1 MASLRT
7 RQHEGLTAGRAT
19 RSGFKYVPQPMD
31 TPAAAE
37 YVVGDYTP
45 NRAAVLGSDDYEEA
59 KGNWVEDAR
68 DEIAKKLRQLW
79 LIIAT
84 DNADASAGDKLFA
97 NDQRQR
103 LYTEIQK
110 GNTAMRFSD
119 GYPTPAAIFNRAR
132 GKLRMSTDA
141 TDVTRFGGWNHQ
153 VSDFAAAAL
162 AAQNYN
168 RGDRGQEFGS
178 FAYSPLDPVAEYAT
192 GSRLYPA
199 QTADVSAT
207 YAGRTSAA
215 QGDTFYTG
223 NVEAKVFW
231 KASDVEM
238 SDVRLTI
245 TDLEDT
251 VNGDP
256 LEFGYA
262 RAGSTP
268 AGTVEVESLE
278 WEADVTNDGVVKF
291 NSSADVTVKVD
302 TLSGDPVYRPVY
314 GGQDLTT
321 GTRVAGV
328 GAVRYFTGNSGISQE
343 VRISVTPNVLG
354 AGSPDQDGP
363 YWVLRTGP
371 ADETAVAGALTFW
384 GIGTG
389 RQVITRPGDLTT
401 SGTAFDEAKA
411 AFEAGQDSLAY
422 PTHVVTSFSIET
434 AAGASRNEAFILL
447 FKDGSTFHYHGWTD
461 HNADFIGSATEAASG
476 YRSAH
481 FEGNPL
487 LSANDN
493 ALLFSEYGQS
503 FTKAFPT
510 KDGDD
515 PATTIGVGA
524 PTGGAAA
531 LAARWFRDNPQYVN
545 VPTGDMTAR
554 DSKLEGMFVGQ
565 DQGGPLGIIGTWE
578 LTGGA
583 FGIGDSTQDVR
594 GAFGADIQP

>member
-1 MASLRT
+1 MTVDGQIGSF
-7 RQHEGLTAGRAT
+7 GRADT
-19 RSGFKYVPQPMD
+19 QEPWSYGLGGEVEYIDLPQATLSRRGGWTGRASGSKPGLLRYAPRAGGFADLPLEEGVTFDGQLLGRGDASGSEAIGTWSVAVGTTTLAGGFGAERGDDRVGRGPAVAGDLAKIGKQGSEWARIEAGPAKLNEIRVQTAADPDQDPPVVEVLFPEAQRRPEIIASTVINTGNAKFKYVPQPMD

-68 DEIAKKLRQLW
+68 EEIAKKLRQLR

-103 LYTEIQK
+103 LYTEIQNEIRTVFGPDSTDADGALHTGVLRKDDSIDDDAWSNHVDYPVTSAGVAQDASVLNEIEDVLAAFADAEAFAAAFDSGGLFESQK

-162 AAQNYN
+162 EAQNYD
-168 RGDRGQEFGS
+168 RGGRGQEFGS
-178 FAYSPLDPVAEYAT
+178 FAYSPLDPVAEYTT

-215 QGDTFYTG
+215 QGDTFYAG

-231 KASDVEM
+231 NANDVEM

-268 AGTVEVESLE
+268 AGTVAVESLE

-291 NSSADVTVKVD
+291 NSSAD
-302 TLSGDPVYRPVY
+302 SG
-314 GGQDLTT
+314 T
-321 GTRVAGV
+321 
-328 GAVRYFTGNSGISQE
+328 
-343 VRISVTPNVLG
+343 TPN
-354 AGSPDQDGP
+354 
-363 YWVLRTGP
+363 T
-371 ADETAVAGALTFW
+371 
-384 GIGTG
+384 
-389 RQVITRPGDLTT
+389 
-401 SGTAFDEAKA
+401 
-411 AFEAGQDSLAY
+411 
-422 PTHVVTSFSIET
+422 
-434 AAGASRNEAFILL
+434 
-447 FKDGSTFHYHGWTD
+447 
-461 HNADFIGSATEAASG
+461 
-476 YRSAH
+476 
-481 FEGNPL
+481 
-487 LSANDN
+487 
-493 ALLFSEYGQS
+493 
-503 FTKAFPT
+503 
-510 KDGDD
+510 
-515 PATTIGVGA
+515 
-524 PTGGAAA
+524 
-531 LAARWFRDNPQYVN
+531 
-545 VPTGDMTAR
+545 
-554 DSKLEGMFVGQ
+554 
-565 DQGGPLGIIGTWE
+565 
-578 LTGGA
+578 
-583 FGIGDSTQDVR
+583 
-594 GAFGADIQP
+594 